1 MEALVAQVINFFIA
15 PLSACGLVILW
26 FDTSFLIDYLKLF
39 RLTRFTYIEE
49 YEKELFD
56 NPDIKFLDFVSIKE
70 PNFLNKLLACP
81 YCLSFWLSAFCC
93 VLTTGNILLTFACY
107 PLTLF
112 FYFIFKKCQKN
123 FL

>member
-1 MEALVAQVINFFIA
+1 MEALAAQVINFLVA
-15 PLSACGLVILW
+15 VLSACGLIILW
-26 FDTSFLIDYLKLF
+26 FDTSFFIDYLKLF

-56 NPDIKFLDFVSIKE
+56 NPDIKFLDFVLVKE

-81 YCLSFWLSAFCC
+81 YCFSLWLSAFCC
-93 VLTTGNILLTFACY
+93 ILATGNILLVFACY
-107 PLTLF
+107 PLALF

-123 FL
+123 FS